1 MEIYKS
7 EMEVSKY
14 ITREVPKHVL
24 EMEFIIKFL
33 KDLPIDKLKKLINFK
48 EIDFEN
54 KELIKESR
62 QNKELFDLLTR
73 LNYKNQILFK
83 CKIEI

>member
-7 EMEVSKY
+7 EIEVSKY
-14 ITREVPKHVL
+14 TTREVPKHVL

-48 EIDFEN
+48 EVDFEN
-54 KELIKESR
+54 EDLIEESKR
-62 QNKELFDLLTR
+62 NKELFDLLNK
-73 LNYKNQILFK
+73 LHYKDQVLFK
-83 CKIEI
+83 CEIEL

>member
-7 EMEVSKY
+7 EIKVPKY
-14 ITREVPKHVL
+14 ITRGVPKHVL

-33 KDLPIDKLKKLINFK
+33 KNLPIDKLKKLINFK

-54 KELIKESR
+54 KELIEESKR
-62 QNKELFDLLTR
+62 DKELFDLLNK
-73 LNYKNQILFK
+73 LHYEDQVLFK
-83 CKIEI
+83 CKVEI

>member
-14 ITREVPKHVL
+14 ITREIPKHVL

-54 KELIKESR
+54 RELIEESKR
-62 QNKELFDLLTR
+62 DEELFDLLNK
-73 LNYKNQILFK
+73 LHYKDQVLFK

>member
-7 EMEVSKY
+7 EIGVSKH

-54 KELIKESR
+54 KELIEESKR
-62 QNKELFDLLTR
+62 DKELFDLLNK
-73 LNYKNQILFK
+73 LHYKDKVLFK